1 MEEIV
6 LGYTLAKPVETQDEC
21 TAYAAMA
28 QAVNEHN
35 AACGDSDTR
44 WMIEDGKSGY
54 TVAAIVPIE
63 LTIEEIRE
71 NKLKLMSDS
80 CGELIRKGID
90 VSLSDGKKHF
100 SLETTDQT
108 NINGVFNAV
117 TLGATSYP
125 YHADGEP
132 CKMFSAADIV
142 ALYVEYKS
150 FVTEQT
156 TYCNALRQWI
166 KRETDKA
173 ILSKIEYGTML
184 PDDLKEKTE
193 EILKEA
199 NNQITALVAK
209 ISAASSN

>member
-1 MEEIV
+1 MNIEI
-6 LGYTLAKPVETQDEC
+6 GYSISKPVTTQEEC
-21 TAYAAMA
+21 NAYAAMA
-28 QAVNEHN
+28 EAVNQHN
-35 AACGDSDTR
+35 ATCAVGDTL
-44 WMIEDGKSGY
+44 WAIEDGESCY
-54 TVAAIVPIE
+54 CVAALSPIE

-108 NINGVFNAV
+108 NINGVFNAI
-117 TLGATSYP
+117 TLGATAYP

-156 TYCNALRQWI
+156 TYCNALHQWI

-173 ILSKIEYGTML
+173 ILSKIEYGTTL
-184 PDDLKEKTE
+184 PDDLKEKIE

-199 NNQITALVAK
+199 NNQIAALVAK
-209 ISAASSN
+209 ISAASSS